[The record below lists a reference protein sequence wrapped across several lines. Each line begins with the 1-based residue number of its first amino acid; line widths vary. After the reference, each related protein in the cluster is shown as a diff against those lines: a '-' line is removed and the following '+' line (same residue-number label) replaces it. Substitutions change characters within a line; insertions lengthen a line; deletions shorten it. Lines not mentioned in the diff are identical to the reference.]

1 MLCNKWKPD
10 RLRITK
16 SLLVI
21 TTAALICLKA
31 TADITFEEHI
41 TPILQNH
48 CLLCHSESGISFS
61 FENPETAYK
70 FGPAMVSAVEERR
83 MPPWLAEPSH
93 IQYEDDYS
101 LNKEEIRTFTQWGEN
116 NYARNNALI
125 KVKNILSY
133 TAQNSTFKSDKELIV
148 NNGNSYL
155 PNQNKK
161 DDYHCFLMEW
171 PEKEKTYITGLRAI
185 PGNAKVIHHLILFTA
200 TPEIAPHLRKMESE
214 EEGSG
219 YECFGGGAPDRLGN
233 PSVRAALEKL
243 EDGLSRKINSGI
255 HFLSHWAPGMNGIQ
269 FPKDTGIPI
278 EPGALI
284 IAQMHYYSAFAPGES
299 DKNSAMHFITKK
311 EVKKPGFFVT
321 ITNRKWLNS
330 KGNKTMVIPS
340 KQEASYSITENFRKI
355 QRRVLSILKIKSKE
369 IKNLELHSANI
380 HMHSYGKAGK
390 VFLDDPLGNRER
402 LLTINNWDL
411 NWQRNFTFHKPKVLP
426 EKDLKDYKISIECEY
441 TNPWEYPIYGGFGS
455 NDEMCINFSFI
466 AVDKKIKKTL

>member
-133 TAQNSTFKSDKELIV
+133 TAQNSTFKSDKEVIV

-185 PGNAKVIHHLILFTA
+185 PGK
-200 TPEIAPHLRKMESE
+200 
-214 EEGSG
+214 
-219 YECFGGGAPDRLGN
+219 
-233 PSVRAALEKL
+233 
-243 EDGLSRKINSGI
+243 
-255 HFLSHWAPGMNGIQ
+255 
-269 FPKDTGIPI
+269 
-278 EPGALI
+278 
-284 IAQMHYYSAFAPGES
+284 
-299 DKNSAMHFITKK
+299 
-311 EVKKPGFFVT
+311 
-321 ITNRKWLNS
+321 
-330 KGNKTMVIPS
+330 
-340 KQEASYSITENFRKI
+340 SYT
-355 QRRVLSILKIKSKE
+355 
-369 IKNLELHSANI
+369 
-380 HMHSYGKAGK
+380 
-390 VFLDDPLGNRER
+390 
-402 LLTINNWDL
+402 T
-411 NWQRNFTFHKPKVLP
+411 
-426 EKDLKDYKISIECEY
+426 
-441 TNPWEYPIYGGFGS
+441 
-455 NDEMCINFSFI
+455 
-466 AVDKKIKKTL
+466 